1 MNLAEEI
8 WAAAQAGARTRAA
21 DMPTERRAID
31 SLFSAWYRL
40 KELGWKEACYAPTD
54 RSPLEVIECGSTGVH
69 RGFRD
74 EKRRFWVED
83 GGDLYPSMPTLFRPC
98 KQEASHD

>member
-1 MNLAEEI
+1 MDLAGEI
-8 WAAAQAGARTRAA
+8 WAAAQAEARTRAA
-21 DMPTERRAID
+21 DMPTEQRAID

-40 KELGWKEACYAPTD
+40 KEMGWKEAYYAPAD

-74 EKRRFWVED
+74 EERRFWVED
-83 GGDLYPSMPTLFRPC
+83 GGDLYPIMPVLFRPY
-98 KQEASHD
+98 KRGGLP